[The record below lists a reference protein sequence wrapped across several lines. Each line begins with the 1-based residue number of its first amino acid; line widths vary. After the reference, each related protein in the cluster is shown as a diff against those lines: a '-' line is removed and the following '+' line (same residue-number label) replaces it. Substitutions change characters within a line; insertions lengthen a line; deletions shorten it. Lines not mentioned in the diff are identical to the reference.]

1 MTYRLVIFDFDG
13 TLADS
18 QPWFE
23 SVLNEVGERYGLRRV
38 EVSEREFIRRMDAR
52 EFMAHLGV
60 SPWKVP
66 FIARHM
72 RALKTESLD
81 AIQLF
86 SGVEDLLDD
95 LSRSG
100 VKLAIVSSDSEA
112 NVRTVLGPRNA
123 ALFEDFAC
131 SASLLGKPAKF
142 RRVLR
147 RAGLRPD
154 EALAIGDEIRDAQAA
169 RATGIDFA
177 AVGWG
182 YAAPEALA
190 PYSATV
196 FSELNEI
203 AEYCRGTPRP
213 ARPSSRAAEAR
224 L

>member
-23 SVLNEVGERYGLRRV
+23 SVVNDVGERYGFRRIDF
-38 EVSEREFIRRMDAR
+38 SEREFLRRLDAR

-60 SPWKVP
+60 PRWKLP

-81 AIQLF
+81 EIPLF
-86 SGVEDLLDD
+86 SGVESLLRD
-95 LSRSG
+95 LSAAG
-100 VKLAIVSSDSEA
+100 VELAIVSSDTEA
-112 NVRTVLGPRNA
+112 NVRRVLGPANA
-123 ALFEDFAC
+123 ALFKDFAC

-147 RAGLRPD
+147 RAGVQPGD
-154 EALAIGDEIRDAQAA
+154 ALAIGDEIRDAQAA
-169 RATGIDFA
+169 RATGIAFA

-182 YAAPEALA
+182 YAAPDALA
-190 PYSATV
+190 PHAATV
-196 FSELNEI
+196 FSHLDEITAFCRPPSGEI
-203 AEYCRGTPRP
+203 ASLP
-213 ARPSSRAAEAR
+213 AEAHV
-224 L
+224 

>member
-23 SVLNEVGERYGLRRV
+23 SVFNDVGERYGFRRV
-38 EVSEREFIRRMDAR
+38 DLSEREFLRRLDTR

-60 SPWKVP
+60 PRWKVP

-81 AIQLF
+81 DIPLF
-86 SGVEDLLDD
+86 SGVTDLFRELSDAGLD
-95 LSRSG
+95 
-100 VKLAIVSSDSEA
+100 LAIVSSDTEA
-112 NVRTVLGPRNA
+112 NVRRVLGPANS
-123 ALFEDFAC
+123 ALVRDFAC

-147 RAGLRPD
+147 RAGLRPQD
-154 EALAIGDEIRDAQAA
+154 ALAIGDEIRDAEAA

-182 YAAPEALA
+182 YAAPDALA
-190 PYSATV
+190 PHAATV
-196 FSELNEI
+196 FSRLTDI
-203 AEYCRGTPRP
+203 ADFCRRPPRP
-213 ARPSSRAAEAR
+213 GRAHVAVEAR
-224 L
+224 I